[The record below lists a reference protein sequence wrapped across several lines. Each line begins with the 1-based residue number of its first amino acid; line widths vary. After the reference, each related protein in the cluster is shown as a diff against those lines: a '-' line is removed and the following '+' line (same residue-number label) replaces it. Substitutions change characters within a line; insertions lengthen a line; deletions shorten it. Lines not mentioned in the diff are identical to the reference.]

1 MIHVKF
7 FRKESTV
14 SLMMYSLN
22 FSNLVFIGWF
32 LIIGNNQI
40 MMQKKGI
47 RRNLKYIKYIL
58 W

>member
-7 FRKESTV
+7 FRRESTV
-14 SLMMYSLN
+14 SLMIYSLN

-40 MMQKKGI
+40 MMQKKGR
-47 RRNLKYIKYIL
+47 RRN
-58 W
+58 